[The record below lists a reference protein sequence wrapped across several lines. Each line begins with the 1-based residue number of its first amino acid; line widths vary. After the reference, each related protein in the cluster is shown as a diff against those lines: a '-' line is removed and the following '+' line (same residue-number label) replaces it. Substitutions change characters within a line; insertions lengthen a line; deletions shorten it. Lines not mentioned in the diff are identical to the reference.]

1 MQINYRAEDITD
13 ESARILWSSVDAK
26 LADTIQIE
34 VRKLV
39 YGQWKFHDPGFF
51 TLNSS
56 RKFVTLPQL
65 EAGVSNIHKHQTNI
79 NITQG
84 ALSSKGEVHQR
95 RK

>member
-1 MQINYRAEDITD
+1 MQANFRAEDITD
-13 ESARILWSSVDAK
+13 ESAKIFWSSVDEK
-26 LADTIQIE
+26 FADTIQIE

-65 EAGVSNIHKHQTNI
+65 EAGVSKAHKQQTNI

-84 ALSSKGEVHQR
+84 VLSNKSEVHQR